1 MISKLFCLALLLSNL
16 SLAAQTTIVW
26 SDSMVVDATPR
37 PITAPS
43 IALLS
48 DGTPIV
54 TWGVN
59 GDFVNFSSQI
69 WCSRLEN
76 GAFTTPVGVVQAPDV
91 PLLYGF
97 GGFDV
102 AISDSQVFVVFE
114 QSAQGIFL
122 ARSDDAG
129 LSFGGPSSVQG
140 TVAGGYTLLAAV
152 TVDGTSNPIVSYILY
167 KDNSTNYLVR
177 RSTDGGLSFNDDAV
191 KGNAAA
197 PGDAVCEC
205 CNSDL
210 LSSGDSVWLVFRNN
224 NQNLRDIWVSRSS
237 DLAATFNTA
246 TDVDATDW
254 QLNVCPIA
262 GPRMARSGD
271 SLVTVWMSG
280 ASGKQ
285 RVYLSTLHAVT
296 MQAGQQLEFPSPTGP
311 ETVQSQTEVAAL
323 GDTLGVV
330 FVENS
335 KELVFHYSTKGAT
348 NLDSPGTR
356 FAIPDHTLQL
366 PSIAFRNGV
375 FHLVYVDATSG
386 QVLYRQGLVKKTSP
400 TNEPEKDSALDIS
413 VFPNPVET
421 GVFWV
426 KSETQ
431 ELEEISLFDVFGKKI
446 LGQKPG
452 VSEAAVPTANIPKGV
467 YFLKLK
473 TLKDEL
479 TRLIIVR

>member
-1 MISKLFCLALLLSNL
+1 
-16 SLAAQTTIVW
+16 
-26 SDSMVVDATPR
+26 
-37 PITAPS
+37 
-43 IALLS
+43 
-48 DGTPIV
+48 
-54 TWGVN
+54 
-59 GDFVNFSSQI
+59 
-69 WCSRLEN
+69 
-76 GAFTTPVGVVQAPDV
+76 
-91 PLLYGF
+91 
-97 GGFDV
+97 
-102 AISDSQVFVVFE
+102 
-114 QSAQGIFL
+114 
-122 ARSDDAG
+122 
-129 LSFGGPSSVQG
+129 
-140 TVAGGYTLLAAV
+140 
-152 TVDGTSNPIVSYILY
+152 
-167 KDNSTNYLVR
+167 
-177 RSTDGGLSFNDDAV
+177 
-191 KGNAAA
+191 
-197 PGDAVCEC
+197 
-205 CNSDL
+205 
-210 LSSGDSVWLVFRNN
+210 
-224 NQNLRDIWVSRSS
+224 
-237 DLAATFNTA
+237 
-246 TDVDATDW
+246 
-254 QLNVCPIA
+254 
-262 GPRMARSGD
+262 
-271 SLVTVWMSG
+271 
-280 ASGKQ
+280 
-285 RVYLSTLHAVT
+285 

-431 ELEEISLFDVFGKKI
+431 ELQEISLFDVFGKKI